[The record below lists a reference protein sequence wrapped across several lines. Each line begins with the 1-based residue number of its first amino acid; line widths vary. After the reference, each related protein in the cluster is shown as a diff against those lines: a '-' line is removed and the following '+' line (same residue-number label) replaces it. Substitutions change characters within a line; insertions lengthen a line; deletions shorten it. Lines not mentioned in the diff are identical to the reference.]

1 MADNRFFLVG
11 DVHGALDELN
21 ALLAQ
26 NDDRM
31 VVFVGDLTDRGPNS
45 VGVLRRVMSL
55 VNEGRALAV
64 MGNHDDKL
72 RRFLSGNNV
81 TPAHGLETTV
91 AELASVDADERAAFL
106 AFLSSLPFRLDLDNG
121 RLVVVHAAAPSNV
134 SPKKARAAALFG
146 VTNGE
151 VDANGFPVRLD
162 WAAEHDGDTVVVHG
176 HVTVDEVTV
185 KNNVWNLDTG
195 AVFGGKLTGLMYP
208 EMELKQV
215 VSGVKYAHD

>member
-1 MADNRFFLVG
+1 MTDNRFFLVG
-11 DVHGALDELN
+11 DVHGALDELD
-21 ALLAQ
+21 ALLAH
-26 NDDRM
+26 NDGRM

-45 VGVLRRVMSL
+45 VGVLRRVMAL
-55 VNEGRALAV
+55 VNAGKAMAV

-72 RRFLSGNNV
+72 RRFLAGNAV

-91 AELASVDADERAAFL
+91 AELANVGDDERAAFL
-106 AFLSSLPFRLDLDNG
+106 AFLSSLPFRLDLDGG
-121 RLVVVHAAAPSNV
+121 RLVVVHAAAPRDV

-162 WAAEHDGDTVVVHG
+162 WAADHDGETVVVHG
-176 HVTVDEVTV
+176 HVTVDDVTV

-195 AVFGGKLTGLMYP
+195 AVFGGKLSGLMYP
-208 EMELKQV
+208 EMEVKQV
-215 VSGVKYAHD
+215 VSAVSYAHA